1 MFQAI
6 ANNFCSSLTWKIS
19 VNFTVFLSNMQ
30 GAGLYIM
37 LMKNNQVSLTP
48 NKLGMNSLP
57 TT

>member
-37 LMKNNQVSLTP
+37 LIKNNEVSLIP
-48 NKLGMNSLP
+48 KKLGMNSLP
-57 TT
+57 RT